1 MRVCY
6 SAIFAGLLCFPVVAA
21 TEQLPLLYH
30 LSYHLSTPSL
40 VHVSVGLSPPAS
52 APLTL
57 IMPRTVPGGYAQRPY
72 DPFVANVKG
81 YALATTNAS
90 LEVRR
95 DEFGPRWKIGKN
107 GEKVARVEYDVDV
120 VAMEREIFDAS
131 AASKIREGYVDLL
144 GYSIFAFF
152 DGWEGR
158 PIRLE
163 VSAPK
168 AWPVFSTLA
177 PRVPAETAALT
188 AQAADYYE
196 LADSQITIGPK
207 LQLRQIDGQVPL
219 FLSVYA
225 ECDEDVAQEAAL
237 ARDALDKL
245 ITYFGSAPFSAYTV
259 DLELL
264 RPLSA
269 RHEYSFSMEHLNS
282 GTFFFDTQHALT
294 AKSSESD
301 RETHRFSYA
310 HHIAH
315 SWIPKRAY
323 GTGYLPFT
331 WEMTPLIDTIWF
343 NEGFGRYVAIEALA
357 EALPKADAES
367 YRREKLDRLRAILD
381 AAPDILKRMSLPDL
395 SREGSFLYSDDFR
408 VGMNLFSRGALMAA
422 EMDDQI
428 RAQTA
433 GQKSLRDALRHLMEW
448 SRQNHRAFHPED
460 LPVIFWEATGVDTS
474 VILNRWMQPPLR

>member
-1 MRVCY
+1 VRAFY
-6 SAIFAGLLCFPVVAA
+6 TAIVVLLLCFPDAA
-21 TEQLPLLYH
+21 AAQNPSFLYH
-30 LSYHLSTPSL
+30 LSYDLSTPSL

-52 APLTL
+52 APITL
-57 IMPRTVPGGYAQRPY
+57 IMPRTVPGGYAQHPY

-81 YALATTNAS
+81 YAATATSAS
-90 LEVRR
+90 LEVQR
-95 DEFGPRWKIGKN
+95 DQFGPRWKIGKN

-120 VAMEREIFDAS
+120 AQMEREIFDAS
-131 AASKIREGYVDLL
+131 AASKVREGYVGLL

-152 DGWEGR
+152 DGWEDR
-158 PIRLE
+158 PIGLE

-177 PRVPAETAALT
+177 PRVPAETDALAAH
-188 AQAADYYE
+188 AADYYE
-196 LADSQITIGPK
+196 LADSQITMGPK
-207 LQLRQIDGQVPL
+207 VQLRQIDGRVPL

-225 ECDEDVAQEAAL
+225 ECDEDLVQEGAL

-245 ITYFGSAPFSAYTV
+245 VAYFGSAPFSSYTV
-259 DLELL
+259 VLELL
-264 RPLSA
+264 RPLSS
-269 RHEYSFSMEHLNS
+269 RHEYNFGMEHLNS

-294 AKSSESD
+294 AKSNEGD
-301 RETHRFSYA
+301 RETHRFNFA

-323 GTGYLPFT
+323 GPGYLPFN

-357 EALPKADAES
+357 EAFPKTDAER
-367 YRREKLDRLRAILD
+367 YRHEKLDRLRAILD
-381 AAPDILKRMSLPDL
+381 SAPDILKRMSLPDL

-408 VGMNLFSRGALMAA
+408 VGMSLFSRGALMAA

-428 RAQTA
+428 RTQSS

-448 SRQNHRAFHPED
+448 SRQNHHAFRTED